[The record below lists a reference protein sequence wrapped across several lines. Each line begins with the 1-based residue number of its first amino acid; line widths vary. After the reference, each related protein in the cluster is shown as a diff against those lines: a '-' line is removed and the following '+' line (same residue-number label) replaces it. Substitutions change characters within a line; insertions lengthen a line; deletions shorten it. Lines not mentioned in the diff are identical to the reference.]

1 MIDYAT
7 ATRIRAKLAEG
18 QRPKVIAIDEGVG
31 LNTVYGIKNG
41 TLFKKNLVQ
50 EREIERI
57 RRVTAALENNPNTP
71 LRQLVKA
78 SRVSF
83 GNLKR
88 ILYEHR
94 NRLG

>member
-7 ATRIRAKLAEG
+7 AMRIRAKLEAG
-18 QRPKVIAIDEGVG
+18 QRPKAVAIDEGVG
-31 LNTVYGIKNG
+31 LNTVYGIKHG
-41 TLFKKNLVQ
+41 RIFKKDIVQ

-57 RRVTAALENNPNTP
+57 RRVTAALEANPYAP
-71 LRQLVKA
+71 IRQLVKA

-88 ILYEHR
+88 IMYEQR
-94 NRLG
+94 NK